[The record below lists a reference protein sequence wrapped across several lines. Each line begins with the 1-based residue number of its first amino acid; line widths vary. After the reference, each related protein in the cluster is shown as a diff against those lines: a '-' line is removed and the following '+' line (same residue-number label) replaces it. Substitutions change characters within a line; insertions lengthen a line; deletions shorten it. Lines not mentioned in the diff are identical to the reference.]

1 MEGGLKDK
9 LAIKLGQE
17 QKGMLKSVVSVFL
30 IGALVIFLATFA
42 VPRVLVLLTK
52 AAAPTRF
59 SLSNSYV
66 FGAPLLAHADGREK
80 VLVNAFLLNE
90 DGKGVPDQVLTLAA
104 EAKGTNSGEVEV
116 REIQGLTDKFGKA
129 VFELTSEDEGQ
140 FVVAA
145 SVGGVSFPQTITV
158 TFK

>member
-1 MEGGLKDK
+1 MEGGSMQKSEVDKKDLK
-9 LAIKLGQE
+9 
-17 QKGMLKSVVSVFL
+17 KSVVMVFL
-30 IGALVIFLATFA
+30 IGILVIFLATFA

-52 AAAPTRF
+52 AAPPKRF

-80 VLVNAFLLNE
+80 VRVNAFLLNE
-90 DGKGVPDQVLTLAA
+90 DGKGVPDQQLSLQTQ
-104 EAKGTNSGEVEV
+104 AKDGSTQMIQV
-116 REIQGLTDKFGKA
+116 REIQPMTDKFGKA
-129 VFELTSEDEGQ
+129 TFELSSEVAGQ